1 MTALNEWVGGARPKT
16 LLAAVAPVLVGT
28 SLAGVSFNP
37 VRALLALI
45 VSLALQIA
53 VNYANDYSDGI
64 KGIDEDRIGP
74 IRLVGQKLATPRA
87 VKNAAYIFF
96 LIAAVAG
103 LILALQTSLWLIL
116 VGAIAILAAWTY
128 TGGPKPYG
136 YSALGEVSVFLFFGV
151 VATAGSYYVQSQ
163 EITFTSLVLSVPIGA
178 LACAILGLNNLR
190 DLEKDKISKKNT
202 LAVILGD
209 RAARI
214 FYVLLLMIAHLA
226 SLIATFASPYIL
238 FTLVLL
244 PVSGR
249 LSRTVLNGA
258 KGKALIP
265 LLGNTG
271 KLQMGFAFFISIALF
286 ASSR

>member
-1 MTALNEWVGGARPKT
+1 
-16 LLAAVAPVLVGT
+16 LLAAIAPVLVGT

-103 LILALQTSLWLIL
+103 LTLALQTSLWLIL

-163 EITFTSLVLSVPIGA
+163 EITFASLMLSVPIGA

-209 RAARI
+209 RSARI
-214 FYVLLLMIAHLA
+214 FYVLLLMIAHVA
-226 SLIATFASPYIL
+226 SIIATFASPYIL

-249 LSRTVLNGA
+249 LSRTVLDGA

>member
-1 MTALNEWVGGARPKT
+1 MTALSDWVGGARTKT
-16 LLAAVAPVLVGT
+16 LPAAVAPVMVGT
-28 SLAGVSFNP
+28 SLAGVGFNI
-37 VRALLALI
+37 VKAILALI
-45 VSLALQIA
+45 VSISLQIA

-74 IRLVGQKLATPRA
+74 IRLVGQKIASPKA
-87 VKNAAYIFF
+87 VRNAAYIFF
-96 LIAAVAG
+96 LIAALAG
-103 LILALQTSLWLIL
+103 LILAIQTSLWLIA
-116 VGAIAILAAWTY
+116 VGAIAMLAAWTY

-136 YSALGEVSVFLFFGV
+136 YAALGEISVFIFFGI
-151 VATAGSYYVQSQ
+151 VATAGSYFVQSQ
-163 EITFTSLVLSVPIGA
+163 KITFASLALSVPIGA

-190 DLEKDKISKKNT
+190 DLVKDEVAKKRT

-209 RAARI
+209 RKSRI
-214 FYVLLLMIAHLA
+214 LYVLLLMIAHIA

-249 LSRTVLNGA
+249 LSRKVLDGA
-258 KGKALIP
+258 NGKALIP

-271 KLQMGFAFFISIALF
+271 KLQLGYAFFISIALF
-286 ASSR
+286 ATSR

>member
-28 SLAGVSFNP
+28 SLEGVSFNP

-128 TGGPKPYG
+128 TG
-136 YSALGEVSVFLFFGV
+136 
-151 VATAGSYYVQSQ
+151 
-163 EITFTSLVLSVPIGA
+163 
-178 LACAILGLNNLR
+178 
-190 DLEKDKISKKNT
+190 
-202 LAVILGD
+202 
-209 RAARI
+209 
-214 FYVLLLMIAHLA
+214 
-226 SLIATFASPYIL
+226 
-238 FTLVLL
+238 
-244 PVSGR
+244 
-249 LSRTVLNGA
+249 
-258 KGKALIP
+258 
-265 LLGNTG
+265 
-271 KLQMGFAFFISIALF
+271 
-286 ASSR
+286 